1 MSSII
6 GKQKARKLA
15 VQSLYQWQM
24 ANADLSEIEAQF
36 RAIKNMEKV
45 DIDYYKQLLYG
56 IPKNLETI
64 ETELTPFLDREIT
77 ALNPVELAILRLAAY
92 ELLSCL
98 DIPYRVV
105 LDEAVSLAKDFGS
118 QDGHR
123 YVNGILNNLA
133 RQVRQVEISQNNE

>member
-118 QDGHR
+118 QDGHK
-123 YVNGILNNLA
+123 YVNGVLHNLA
-133 RQVRQVEISQNNE
+133 KKIRVHEE

>member
-24 ANADLSEIEAQF
+24 ANADLAEIESQF

-56 IPKNLETI
+56 VPKNLETI
-64 ETELTPFLDREIT
+64 ETELTPFLDREIA
-77 ALNPVELAILRLAAY
+77 ALNPVELAILRMATY
-92 ELLSCL
+92 ELLNCL
-98 DIPYRVV
+98 EIPYRVV

-118 QDGHR
+118 QDGHK
-123 YVNGILNNLA
+123 YVNGVLHNLA
-133 RQVRQVEISQNNE
+133 KKIRVHEE

>member
-24 ANADLSEIEAQF
+24 ANADLAEIEAQF

-45 DIDYYKQLLYG
+45 DIEYYKQLLYG
-56 IPKNLETI
+56 VPKNLETI
-64 ETELTPFLDREIT
+64 ETELTPFLDREIA
-77 ALNPVELAILRLAAY
+77 ALNPVELAILRIATY
-92 ELLSCL
+92 ELLNCL
-98 DIPYRVV
+98 EIPYRVV

-118 QDGHR
+118 QDGHK
-123 YVNGILNNLA
+123 YVNGVLHNLA
-133 RQVRQVEISQNNE
+133 KKIRVHEE

>member
-24 ANADLSEIEAQF
+24 ANADLAEIEAQF

-56 IPKNLETI
+56 VPKNLETI
-64 ETELTPFLDREIT
+64 ETELTPFLDREIA
-77 ALNPVELAILRLAAY
+77 ALNPVELAILRIATY
-92 ELLSCL
+92 ELLNCL

-118 QDGHR
+118 QDGHK
-123 YVNGILNNLA
+123 YVNGVLHNLA
-133 RQVRQVEISQNNE
+133 KKIRVHEE